1 MLPDYPDRS
10 ALHESLCVD
19 ASELKEGIRREAL
32 TPIAARFENQTNDP
46 KFSRGCALTI
56 LGSQLMFGALP
67 AYYPENIL
75 CFSWREDPMAELTEK
90 VKDFFTSARIN
101 ERTLMD
107 VLSEFLA
114 VEMGGQKLYEKAL
127 GLVSDSEVR
136 TKFREFHRQTIKHQK
151 VLTDVIH
158 RLGGNT
164 RAQSPGAKVA
174 TEKAQAL
181 LRSMDRNGLSKDQA
195 ELNAIENI
203 VIAETKDHA
212 DWELIGKIARQ
223 ATEDRL
229 REILGPAASE
239 VEQEEDEHLN
249 WTRKKL
255 GELQMQALV
264 KACGSQTKSEPP
276 KAKSPT
282 RKSSTKRT
290 GGRGKSGTKAT
301 SKGRSRGRAAR

>member
-1 MLPDYPDRS
+1 
-10 ALHESLCVD
+10 
-19 ASELKEGIRREAL
+19 
-32 TPIAARFENQTNDP
+32 
-46 KFSRGCALTI
+46 
-56 LGSQLMFGALP
+56 
-67 AYYPENIL
+67 
-75 CFSWREDPMAELTEK
+75 
-90 VKDFFTSARIN
+90 
-101 ERTLMD
+101 MD

-127 GLVSDSEVR
+127 TLVSDSEVR
-136 TKFREFHRQTIKHQK
+136 TKFHEFHRQTLKHQK

-164 RAQSPGAKVA
+164 RAQSPRAKVA

-203 VIAETKDHA
+203 VLAETKDHA

-223 ATEDRL
+223 SNDDRL
-229 REILGPAASE
+229 REVLGAAASE

-255 GELQMQALV
+255 GELQMEAL
-264 KACGSQTKSEPP
+264 TKGATAKKKSDSP
-276 KAKSPT
+276 KAKSPIG
-282 RKSSTKRT
+282 KSSTKRT
-290 GGRGKSGTKAT
+290 GGRAKSRTKVP
-301 SKGRSRGRAAR
+301 SKVRAERSGGHDRR

>member
-1 MLPDYPDRS
+1 
-10 ALHESLCVD
+10 
-19 ASELKEGIRREAL
+19 
-32 TPIAARFENQTNDP
+32 
-46 KFSRGCALTI
+46 
-56 LGSQLMFGALP
+56 
-67 AYYPENIL
+67 
-75 CFSWREDPMAELTEK
+75 MAELTEK

-101 ERTLMD
+101 NSTLMD

-127 GLVSDSEVR
+127 TLVLDSEVR
-136 TKFREFHRQTIKHQK
+136 TKFHEFHRQTLKHQK

-164 RAQSPGAKVA
+164 RAQSPTAKVA

-181 LRSMDRNGLSKDQA
+181 LRSMERNGLSKDQA

-203 VIAETKDHA
+203 VLAETKDHA

-223 ATEDRL
+223 STDDRL
-229 REILGPAASE
+229 REVLGAAASE

-255 GELQMQALV
+255 GELQMEALV
-264 KACGSQTKSEPP
+264 KGGNAKTKPDSPE
-276 KAKSPT
+276 AKSPSG
-282 RKSSTKRT
+282 KSSTKRT
-290 GGRGKSGTKAT
+290 GGRAKSPTKVP
-301 SKGRSRGRAAR
+301 SKGKGRAAR

>member
-1 MLPDYPDRS
+1 
-10 ALHESLCVD
+10 
-19 ASELKEGIRREAL
+19 
-32 TPIAARFENQTNDP
+32 
-46 KFSRGCALTI
+46 
-56 LGSQLMFGALP
+56 
-67 AYYPENIL
+67 
-75 CFSWREDPMAELTEK
+75 MAELTEK

-101 ERTLMD
+101 NSTLMD

-127 GLVSDSEVR
+127 TLVSDSEVR
-136 TKFREFHRQTIKHQK
+136 TKFHEFHRQTLKHQK

-164 RAQSPGAKVA
+164 RAQSPTAKVA

-181 LRSMDRNGLSKDQA
+181 LRSMDAAGLSKDQA

-203 VIAETKDHA
+203 VLAETKDHA

-223 ATEDRL
+223 STDDRL
-229 REILGPAASE
+229 REVLGAAASE

-255 GELQMQALV
+255 GELQMEALV
-264 KACGSQTKSEPP
+264 KGGNAKTKPDSPE
-276 KAKSPT
+276 AKSPSG
-282 RKSSTKRT
+282 KSSTKRT
-290 GGRGKSGTKAT
+290 GGRAKSPTKVS
-301 SKGRSRGRAAR
+301 SKGKGRAAR

>member
-1 MLPDYPDRS
+1 
-10 ALHESLCVD
+10 
-19 ASELKEGIRREAL
+19 
-32 TPIAARFENQTNDP
+32 
-46 KFSRGCALTI
+46 
-56 LGSQLMFGALP
+56 
-67 AYYPENIL
+67 
-75 CFSWREDPMAELTEK
+75 MAELTEK

-101 ERTLMD
+101 NSALMD

-136 TKFREFHRQTIKHQK
+136 NKFREFHKQTLKHQK

-158 RLGGNT
+158 RLGGNA
-164 RAQSPGAKVA
+164 RAQSATAKVA

-181 LRSMDRNGLSKDQA
+181 LRSMDAAGLSKEQA

-203 VIAETKDHA
+203 VLAETKDHA

-223 ATEDRL
+223 STDDRL
-229 REILGPAASE
+229 REILGAAASE

-255 GELQMQALV
+255 GELQMEALV
-264 KACGSQTKSEPP
+264 RGGNAKTKPDNPE
-276 KAKSPT
+276 AKSPSG
-282 RKSSTKRT
+282 KSSTKRT
-290 GGRGKSGTKAT
+290 GGRAKSPTKVP
-301 SKGRSRGRAAR
+301 SKGKGRAAR

>member
-1 MLPDYPDRS
+1 
-10 ALHESLCVD
+10 
-19 ASELKEGIRREAL
+19 
-32 TPIAARFENQTNDP
+32 
-46 KFSRGCALTI
+46 
-56 LGSQLMFGALP
+56 
-67 AYYPENIL
+67 
-75 CFSWREDPMAELTEK
+75 MAELTEK

-101 ERTLMD
+101 KSTLME

-114 VEMGGQKLYEKAL
+114 VEMGGQKLYERAL
-127 GLVSDSEVR
+127 ELVSDSEVKS
-136 TKFREFHRQTIKHQK
+136 KFREYHKQTIKHQK

-158 RLGGNT
+158 SLGGNT

-181 LRSMDRNGLSKDQA
+181 LRSMDSNGLSKDQA

-203 VIAETKDHA
+203 VLAETKDHA

-223 ATEDRL
+223 ATDDRL
-229 REILGPAASE
+229 REVLGAAASE

-255 GELQMQALV
+255 GELQMEALA
-264 KACGSQTKSEPP
+264 KGGNSEKKSDDPNP

-282 RKSSTKRT
+282 RKSSTERT
-290 GGRGKSGTKAT
+290 GGRAKSR
-301 SKGRSRGRAAR
+301 SKVPSKRARAAR